1 MGIRI
6 KSTKVLHMLSFVLV
20 NKLPDVAGTGGA
32 AILTIQWDKGK
43 AKMIT

>member
-6 KSTKVLHMLSFVLV
+6 NSTKVFHMVG
-20 NKLPDVAGTGGA
+20 PAGGGA

>member
-6 KSTKVLHMLSFVLV
+6 KSTKVLHMLG
-20 NKLPDVAGTGGA
+20 PAGVGA